1 AGLAC
6 SAGGSGSN
14 TTPGMGGATSGG
26 TSSGGASATGGKGGI
41 GGGIN
46 PAGGVGGGGGTI
58 TDGGECFGVSQ
69 KAENTVRPVDIIMAI
84 DNSGSMTFEAGEVQN
99 NMNTFASA
107 ILNQG
112 IDVHVV
118 IISEDGP
125 PVPFG
130 SNGVCIPGPL
140 GSGACPNDSKPPIY
154 QRINRGV

>member
-1 AGLAC
+1 MDPIARAVERRSSRYVDRSRGAAEVLMTRWRALTTITALAGLAC

-112 IDVHVV
+112 I
-118 IISEDGP
+118 
-125 PVPFG
+125 
-130 SNGVCIPGPL
+130 
-140 GSGACPNDSKPPIY
+140 
-154 QRINRGV
+154 